1 MGLLIGVEHNSKP
14 ESDVPN
20 VNNSNQKFTAS
31 KKLKKNA
38 KDSQMAISFGG
49 IGFLIG
55 LFVALPVFVAD
66 SNFRSGLESKSA
78 EKFIESALA
87 NPRDNSR
94 IVQAAQIL
102 AQSNLIEQSKDLV
115 AIVLENNP
123 RHYNAWE
130 LKLQLE
136 DPMKDPNSQVA
147 KEIKNKLR
155 ELNPRV
161 TID

>member
-1 MGLLIGVEHNSKP
+1 MGLLIGVEHNSKC
-14 ESDVPN
+14 ESGDLGVKT
-20 VNNSNQKFTAS
+20 SNQKLAAHRKS
-31 KKLKKNA
+31 KKNA
-38 KDSQMAISFGG
+38 MDSQMAISFGG

-78 EKFIESALA
+78 EQFIKSALA
-87 NPRDNSR
+87 NPQDNFR
-94 IVQAAQIL
+94 IVQAAQVL
-102 AQSNLIEQSKDLV
+102 ARSNLIEQSKDLV
-115 AIVLENNP
+115 DVALKNNP

-147 KEIKNKLR
+147 KEIKNKMR
-155 ELNPRV
+155 ELNPKIK
-161 TID
+161 ID